1 MLFIFTLAI
10 IEWSWE
16 WCEELSASRRLWAWI
31 TASEICILIKL
42 KPNSIIVWLF
52 IRYFSN
58 FLTNLPPCDLSL
70 NLELFSRAS
79 FQEEPTIGLACF
91 FIRRRIALRSLKRM
105 PVLAKYHMIDFWQIY
120 WLAGKISLTC
130 RREQKAGFFNQSAAS
145 VIIEVSLP
153 LWEINNYFVR
163 NVQWYVLS
171 RGKCILELSD
181 KHSGSIRL
189 IEIGVAIPGWRTRH
203 AEKVGNFHF
212 FC

>member
-1 MLFIFTLAI
+1 MLFIFTLAN
-10 IEWSWE
+10 IEWNWE

-42 KPNSIIVWLF
+42 KPNSLIVWLF
-52 IRYFSN
+52 IRTPVWSFYF
-58 FLTNLPPCDLSL
+58 D
-70 NLELFSRAS
+70 LFSRAS

-120 WLAGKISLTC
+120 WLEGKISLTC
-130 RREQKAGFFNQSAAS
+130 CREQKAGFFNQSAAS

-171 RGKCILELSD
+171 RGECILELSD

-189 IEIGVAIPGWRTRH
+189 IEIGVAIPGCENKTCR
-203 AEKVGNFHF
+203 KGG
-212 FC
+212 